1 MATTKFKLSEQIQRI
16 YARYLDKDNP
26 SDVIDIREVKLLVE
40 QTINKVLK
48 AQVSEAFSVG
58 MIDIPKCSLIEVTR
72 TVTSD
77 PTNSRAY
84 ITLPVIPL
92 TLPLD
97 MGIWSISA
105 PTAVATPYIPIPAQ
119 DVLVFGTIASG
130 TNVSYLEGQVG
141 YYLQGTK
148 IYFTK
153 DITLS
158 ANGSISSVKVNL
170 LASDFSQLTDT
181 DLLPISPDTET
192 AIIGEVLSIISN
204 GKVSQAELNAKQE

>member
-1 MATTKFKLSEQIQRI
+1 MATTKFKLAEQIQRI
-16 YARYLDKDNP
+16 YARFLDKDNP

-40 QTINKVLK
+40 QTINKALK
-48 AQVSEAFSVG
+48 AQVAEAFSVG

-77 PTNSRAY
+77 SANSRSY
-84 ITLPVIPL
+84 ITLPAIPL

-97 MGIWSISA
+97 MGVWSIAA
-105 PTAVATPYIPIPAQ
+105 PTAAATPYIPIPAQ
-119 DVLVFGTIASG
+119 DILVFGTIASG

-141 YYLQGTK
+141 YYVQGTK
-148 IYFTK
+148 VYFTK

-158 ANGSISSVKVNL
+158 ANGSITSVKVNL

-181 DLLPISPDTET
+181 DLLPISPDMET
-192 AIIGEVLSIISN
+192 TIIEEVLTIIGS
-204 GKVSQAELNAKQE
+204 GKISQAEMAAKQ